1 MSTTTKSP
9 EEQAAMPPATHDK
22 TNSWFD
28 GKQWIPV
35 ENMTDS
41 HLKRAKL
48 FAQKKEEYFSHK
60 SFEFGA
66 KVDMLEAEAERR
78 KLKLK
83 DYRSKFQHNNRVL
96 KDAMKRD
103 ENEKV

>member
-9 EEQAAMPPATHDK
+9 ETQEAVPSVTHDK

-66 KVDMLEAEAERR
+66 KVDMLEEEAERR
-78 KLKLK
+78 GLKLK

-96 KDAMKRD
+96 KQAM
-103 ENEKV
+103 EKEEGA